1 MSHPKS
7 ADQITIELTKRSRAD
22 GELATSEKTSSTL
35 LELLDHWLM
44 KMGYT
49 SAHIKG
55 IVGQLLTRGKVEV
68 VFRNYTE
75 RFELTDYANV
85 MTATQAMTLLDDYVN
100 KHTSHSD
107 DDLTGQTQRVI
118 VQLPNPNS

>member
-1 MSHPKS
+1 MSHPKP
-7 ADQITIELTKRSRAD
+7 ADQITIELTKRSGTN
-22 GELATSEKTSSTL
+22 GELSTSEKTSSTL

-75 RFELTDYANV
+75 RFELTNYQDV
-85 MTATQAMTLLDDYVN
+85 MTATQAMTLLEDYVS

-107 DDLTGQTQRVI
+107 HDLTGQTQRVI
-118 VQLPNPNS
+118 VQLPNTKS